1 MSFIG
6 DSQRPAPERPAAEPP
21 KLRLVTPQTE
31 EAALW
36 SAFAGAKQ
44 ASEFCSA
51 WLAIQCRAVPE
62 AVAGLLLLQE
72 GRARFT
78 PAAIWPD
85 RARDVTHLA
94 RTAQQALAER
104 KGVVTPGRDGCSE
117 VAYPLEVDGQVQG
130 AVVIELR
137 AAGAALQAALRQL
150 HWGAGWLE
158 TLFRRRQSA
167 LDSEQ
172 LRRAAI
178 ALDLVALT
186 GEQDRLRAS
195 ATAIATD
202 LATRLNCRRVALG
215 LVKRRGVRLHA
226 LSHTAWFEAKAQT
239 VAALEAAMEEVLDQD
254 AATVLPAL
262 PETAR
267 RITLALADL
276 QKLSG
281 ATSLAAVPLTSGAR
295 TVGVLLFEREG
306 ADAFDPAT
314 LRLLEATGHALGPVI
329 AAKAE
334 GEKLVAGR
342 IVTAAGDALRA
353 VLGPRRP
360 VLKLALAAAIGLVG
374 WLAVATGEFRVAA
387 RAAIE
392 GSVQRAAVA
401 PFEGFVA
408 TAPVRAGD
416 VVEEGQVL
424 ATLDDREMRLE
435 AARWRAERDQQV
447 LRYQEALGRQD
458 RAQARMLAA
467 QVQQTEAQLALVE
480 GKLARAQIRAPFR
493 GVVVSGDLSQ
503 QLGAPVE
510 TGKVLFEIAPLDG
523 YRVVLRV
530 EERDL
535 RYVAEGQGGRLVLT
549 GLTGESFPVSV
560 TKVTPVANAQDGR
573 NVFRVEARVEDP
585 AARLRPGMEGVAKLS
600 VEDRSLV
607 WIWTRGLVDWAR
619 MSFWT
624 WLP

>member
-6 DSQRPAPERPAAEPP
+6 ETPQRPASPEPP
-21 KLRLVTPQTE
+21 RLRLVTPQTE

-36 SAFAGAKQ
+36 AGFAGAKQ
-44 ASEFCSA
+44 ASEFCAA

-72 GRARFT
+72 GRGRFT

-94 RTAQQALAER
+94 KTAQQALADR
-104 KGVVTPGRDGCSE
+104 KGIVTAGRDGCSE
-117 VAYPLEVDGQVQG
+117 VAYPLEVDGQAQG
-130 AVVIELR
+130 AVVLELR
-137 AAGAALQAALRQL
+137 ATGAALQSALRQV

-158 TLFRRRQSA
+158 TLFRRRQA
-167 LDSEQ
+167 GLDAEQ
-172 LRRAAI
+172 LRRTGI
-178 ALDLVALT
+178 ALDLVALA
-186 GEQDRLRAS
+186 GEEKRLRAS

-215 LVKRRGVRLHA
+215 LARRRGAQLFAV
-226 LSHTAWFEAKAQT
+226 SHTAWFDEKAET

-254 AATVLPAL
+254 APVVLPAL

-267 RITLALADL
+267 RIALAAGEL
-276 QKLSG
+276 AKLSG

-295 TVGVLLFEREG
+295 TIGVLVFEREG
-306 ADAFDPAT
+306 IEAFDAAA
-314 LRLLEATGHALGPVI
+314 LRLLEAIGHALGPVI

-342 IVTAAGDALRA
+342 AVTLAGDALRA
-353 VLGPRRP
+353 VFGPRRP
-360 VLKLALAAAIGLVG
+360 ALKLALAAAIGLVG
-374 WLAVATGEFRVAA
+374 WLAIATGEFRVAA

-408 TAPVRAGD
+408 TAPARAGD

-424 ATLDDREMRLE
+424 ATLDERELRLE
-435 AARWRAERDQQV
+435 AARWRAEREQQA

-458 RAQARMLAA
+458 RAQARMQEA
-467 QVQQTEAQLALVE
+467 QLRQTEAQLALVE
-480 GKLARAQIRAPFR
+480 GRLARAQVRAPFR

-535 RYVAEGQGGRLVLT
+535 RFVREGQGGELVLT
-549 GLTGESFPVSV
+549 GLTGERFPLSV

-573 NVFRVEARVEDP
+573 NLFRVEAAVED
-585 AARLRPGMEGVAKLS
+585 AGARLRPGMEGVAKLA
-600 VEDRSLV
+600 VEERGLV
-607 WIWTRGLVDWAR
+607 WIWTRSLVDWVR
-619 MSFWT
+619 MSLWT
-624 WLP
+624 WWP